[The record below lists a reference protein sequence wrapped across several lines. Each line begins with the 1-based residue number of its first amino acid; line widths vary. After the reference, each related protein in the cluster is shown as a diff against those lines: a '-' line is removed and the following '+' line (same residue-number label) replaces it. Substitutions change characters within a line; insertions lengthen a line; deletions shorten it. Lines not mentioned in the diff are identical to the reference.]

1 MRKSVMLTA
10 GILTLLSLATPTM
23 AAEDGVDARTG
34 NNSITIN
41 SVNGIPLEN
50 ENFLTYRLMDA
61 TKISDKEE
69 KYTIVPEWQKFF
81 NKEVKGNENTE
92 CTSDEAHEYLLKLQ
106 LDPKKFKEFKEHA
119 YAYAKDKH
127 IEDLGKD
134 SKTEDKYTISN
145 LPNGYYIIIES
156 ENKDTLAVSKDMLV
170 TVDTAN
176 PKVSIDLKADVPSLV
191 KTIVENGQDKKVG
204 SYAVGDDVDFKLVS
218 KVPDISGYIG
228 SKTALQK
235 DSGRYVF
242 EVFEKMSKGLT
253 LDPSSVKIKIGDKDY
268 TNFKV
273 VEKDDPDTPEK
284 EWRIVFGT
292 TTVTNEGTGKP
303 DDVLSD
309 ADGVVNDPDFGPSNV
324 GKPIVITYKA
334 KLNEN
339 AFLGE
344 QGNPNIANVLYS
356 SNPYKPNNTKH
367 TIDSTAT
374 PYTFGLDVTK
384 ENSNKEKLKDA
395 TFTLKTKEGTQL
407 YVKPVK
413 ESEKDK
419 EGYYIVCKE
428 KDSGATASVKTNSDG
443 KLVIAGLD
451 AGDYQLV
458 ETKAPNG
465 YQLLPAPI
473 EFSIEPQYALINKT
487 IDAKLEDLKS
497 NNTKFTANKST
508 GYVATTVVNK
518 AGGLLPKTGG
528 RGIVVLVVVGMGL
541 IITATY
547 LMFGRRKKS

>member
-69 KYTIVPEWQKFF
+69 KYTIVPQWQDFF
-81 NKEVKGNENTE
+81 NEEVKGNKNTE

-106 LDPKKFKEFKEHA
+106 LDPKKFKEFKQDA
-119 YAYAKDKH
+119 YDYAKQH
-127 IEDLGKD
+127 SIQDLGTD
-134 SKTEDKYTISN
+134 SKTKDQYKISG

-176 PKVSIDLKADVPSLV
+176 PNVSIDLKADVPSLV

-204 SYAVGDDVDFKLVS
+204 SYAVGDEVDFKLVS

-228 SKTALQK
+228 GKTASQTET
-235 DSGRYVF
+235 GRYVF
-242 EVFEKMSKGLT
+242 EVFERMSKGLT
-253 LDPSSVKIKIGDKDY
+253 LVPESVKIKIGDKDY
-268 TNFKV
+268 DNFKV
-273 VEKDDPDTPEK
+273 VQKDDSSTNET

-292 TTVTNEGTGKP
+292 KEENNTGHGK
-303 DDVLSD
+303 DDLSD
-309 ADGVVNDPDFGPSNV
+309 ADGVVNDDAFKPSNA

-344 QGNPNIANVLYS
+344 QGNPNTANVLYS
-356 SNPYKPNNTKH
+356 SNPYKKDNTKH
-367 TIDSTAT
+367 TMDSTAT

-395 TFTLKTKEGTQL
+395 TFTLKTKDGAQL
-407 YVKPVK
+407 YVKPVNG
-413 ESEKDK
+413 K
-419 EGYYIVCKE
+419 EGHYVVCKDD
-428 KDSGATASVKTNSDG
+428 KSGEGVTADVKTNSEG

-497 NNTKFTANKST
+497 NNKKFTANKST

-528 RGIVVLVVVGMGL
+528 RGIVVGMGL